1 MDNQLALIE
10 GGAPPSATEAAAPL
24 CAYLAQRIGER
35 TGFTPNHDLMSWHR
49 AMRLLMEKGPT
60 GVDQP
65 LDAAYVKLTID
76 RTYDNETWW
85 ADKITHPD
93 FLRKHFPRI
102 AQAARESVPAVPV
115 EQKAA
120 AADVLRNL

>member
-1 MDNQLALIE
+1 MNNQLALIK
-10 GGAPPSATEAAAPL
+10 GAAPPSPVDAAPSL

-35 TGFTPNHDLMSWHR
+35 NGFTPNHDLMSWHR
-49 AMRLLMEKGPT
+49 AMRLLMERGPN
-60 GVDQP
+60 GVSQP
-65 LDAAYVKLTID
+65 LEPGYVKLTID

-85 ADKITHPD
+85 ADRITDPT

-102 AQAARESVPAVPV
+102 AQAARESVPAVPT

-120 AADVLRNL
+120 APDALRNL